1 MAHLISAGT
10 NSERHITGRSTG
22 RIARLSRGLHAQP
35 ARQPRCAGELRR
47 WTDLERI
54 TLWTSIA
61 ILVLTTLG
69 CTTEQFASLVES
81 DDSRS
86 ATRHCLASLGFW
98 ENDEYFRTFR
108 ASDPSLFAVWSTHPR
123 GATKAGTTVW
133 IHQNSGTIRLRFLP
147 GAGEDSP
154 GTSVLARSFVA
165 CMPQHVAG
173 VEVELTSRT
182 SLDLR

>member
-1 MAHLISAGT
+1 MMMPNTALERPVKGRWVGAAGA
-10 NSERHITGRSTG
+10 SEI
-22 RIARLSRGLHAQP
+22 IAPAAPSKCWRAAAQ
-35 ARQPRCAGELRR
+35 RRR

>member
-1 MAHLISAGT
+1 MSPSNQSLHRSPDASVTQLASAT
-10 NSERHITGRSTG
+10 R
-22 RIARLSRGLHAQP
+22 AP
-35 ARQPRCAGELRR
+35 AAGAGELGR